1 MSWLG
6 PNVTAEKHINQKRGP
21 EKKKGMS
28 SQSPGLT
35 KKLVVKL
42 TPVPVSPQPVSRT
55 CLSIHPSPE
64 RQTINSEVTDG
75 ALEERETMVEIEKG
89 MEMEEMTERE
99 DVENCVNDEEE
110 EDEDEEEEEE
120 DQTDPQKCVFIRR
133 E

>member
-6 PNVTAEKHINQKRGP
+6 PNVAAEKHITKSEVQ
-21 EKKKGMS
+21 KKKGMS

-64 RQTINSEVTDG
+64 RRTINSEVTDG

-110 EDEDEEEEEE
+110 DGGGGGRRGPNW
-120 DQTDPQKCVFIRR
+120 PQKCVFIRR